1 LKSAAKKSKSRNI
14 VLEPATD
21 IRGIATERINP
32 RSENLDQLSSTEIA
46 HIINQEDKSVP
57 VAIEA
62 ALPKIAEG
70 IDAIAAAFRNGG
82 RLIYVGTG
90 TSGRLGALDSS
101 ECPPTFNADPKM
113 VQYVIAGGDAALG
126 HAVESSEDSPT
137 LGRKDIA
144 QKRPGK
150 KDVVCGLAA
159 SGRTPYTVAA
169 LEYAREK
176 GAKTICVT
184 ANPSSPIMKAA
195 DIAIAVDVGPEVVA
209 GSTRMK
215 AGTMQ
220 KLVLNM
226 LSTGAFTKVG
236 YVYGNLMVNVH
247 LKNKKLVERGIG
259 IVQRIT
265 GIEYEA
271 ALKLLE
277 DSVGSVPTALVMH
290 ATGENRRDAEKRLR
304 KAGNNLRKAI
314 DENSSKSRT
323 KLST

>member
-1 LKSAAKKSKSRNI
+1 MLKLVKKASKSRSKVI
-14 VLEPATD
+14 LEPAKD
-21 IRGIATERINP
+21 IRGIATEQDNP
-32 RSENLDQLSSTEIA
+32 RSSGLDQLTSLEIA
-46 HIINQEDKSVP
+46 RIINEEDKTVP
-57 VAIEA
+57 DAIEK

-70 IDAIAAAFRNGG
+70 IDAIANSFRTGG

-101 ECPPTFNADPKM
+101 ECPPTFSADPKM

-126 HAVESSEDSPT
+126 HAVESSEDSPA

-169 LEYAREK
+169 LEYARAK

-184 ANPSSPIMKAA
+184 ANPNSPIMKAA
-195 DIAIAVDVGPEVVA
+195 NIAIAVEVGPEVVA

-226 LSTGAFTKVG
+226 LTTGAFTKVG
-236 YVYGNLMVNVH
+236 YVYDNLMVNVH
-247 LKNKKLVERGIG
+247 LKNRKLVERGIG
-259 IVQRIT
+259 IVQQVT
-265 GIEYEA
+265 GVEYDEA
-271 ALKLLE
+271 LTLLE
-277 DSVGSVPTALVMH
+277 RSNGSVPVALVMH
-290 ATGENRRDAEKRLR
+290 KTGLPRPEAEKRLK
-304 KAGNNLRKAI
+304 KAGGNLRKVI
-314 DENSSKSRT
+314 G
-323 KLST
+323 

>member
-1 LKSAAKKSKSRNI
+1 LKSAVKKAKSRKKV
-14 VLEPATD
+14 VLEPARD
-21 IRGIATERINP
+21 IRGIATERENP
-32 RSENLDQLSSTEIA
+32 RSEGLDQLSSLEIA
-46 HIINQEDKSVP
+46 RIINHEDQTVP
-57 VAIEA
+57 TSIES
-62 ALPKIAEG
+62 ALPKVAEG
-70 IDAIAAAFRNGG
+70 IEAIAAAFRNGG

-126 HAVESSEDSPT
+126 HAVESSEDSPA

-159 SGRTPYTVAA
+159 SGRTPYTLAA
-169 LEYAREK
+169 LEYARVK

-184 ANPSSPIMKAA
+184 ANPNSAIVKAA

-226 LSTGAFTKVG
+226 LTTGAFTKVG
-236 YVYGNLMVNVH
+236 YLYGNLMVNVH
-247 LKNKKLVERGIG
+247 LKNRKLVERGIG
-259 IVQRIT
+259 IVQRLT
-265 GIEYEA
+265 GADYEA
-271 ALKLLE
+271 SLTLLE
-277 DSVGSVPTALVMH
+277 DSNGSVPIALVMH
-290 ATGENRRDAEKRLR
+290 KTVENRRDAEKRLK

-314 DENSSKSRT
+314 G
-323 KLST
+323 

>member
-1 LKSAAKKSKSRNI
+1 MKQAAKQSKSRRKI
-14 VLEPATD
+14 VLEPAKD
-21 IRGIATERINP
+21 IRGIATERENP
-32 RSENLDQLSSTEIA
+32 RSAGLDQLSSLEIA
-46 HIINQEDKSVP
+46 RIINHEDQTVP
-57 VAIEA
+57 TAIEA
-62 ALPKIAEG
+62 SLPKIAEG
-70 IDAIAAAFRNGG
+70 IDAIAAAFRSGG

-126 HAVESSEDSPT
+126 HAVESSEDSPE
-137 LGRKDIA
+137 LGKKDIA
-144 QKRPGK
+144 KKRPGK

-169 LEYAREK
+169 LEYARTK

-184 ANPSSPIMKAA
+184 ANPSSPIVKAA

-226 LSTGAFTKVG
+226 LTTGAFTKVG

-247 LKNKKLVERGIG
+247 LKNRKLVERGIG

-265 GIEYEA
+265 GAEYEA
-271 ALKLLE
+271 SLKLLE
-277 DSVGSVPTALVMH
+277 DSYGSVPIALVMH
-290 ATGENRRDAEKRLR
+290 KTGESRRDAEKRLK

-314 DENSSKSRT
+314 G
-323 KLST
+323 

>member
-1 LKSAAKKSKSRNI
+1 LKTATKKSKKI

-21 IRGIATERINP
+21 IRGIATERENP
-32 RSENLDQLSSTEIA
+32 RSSGLDQLSAVEIA
-46 HIINQEDKSVP
+46 RIINHEDQTVAKS
-57 VAIEA
+57 IESV
-62 ALPKIAEG
+62 LPKVAEG

-113 VQYVIAGGDAALG
+113 VQYVIAGGDTALG
-126 HAVESSEDSPT
+126 HAVESSEDSPA
-137 LGRKDIA
+137 LGKKDIA
-144 QKRPGK
+144 KKRPGK

-169 LEYAREK
+169 LEYARAK

-184 ANPSSPIMKAA
+184 ANPNSPIVKVA

-226 LSTGAFTKVG
+226 LTTGAFTKVG

-247 LKNKKLVERGIG
+247 LKNRKLVERGIG
-259 IVQRIT
+259 IVQRVT
-265 GIEYEA
+265 GVEYGA

-277 DSVGSVPTALVMH
+277 DSNGSVPIALVMQK
-290 ATGENRRDAEKRLR
+290 TGDNRRDAEKRLK
-304 KAGNNLRKAI
+304 KAGNNLRRAI
-314 DENSSKSRT
+314 G
-323 KLST
+323 

>member
-1 LKSAAKKSKSRNI
+1 MKAKKKASKPRRKV
-14 VLEPATD
+14 VLDPAQD
-21 IRGIATERINP
+21 VRGIATERDNP
-32 RSENLDQLSSTEIA
+32 RSAELDQLSAVEIA
-46 HIINQEDKSVP
+46 RIINEEDKTVP
-57 VAIEA
+57 DAIA
-62 ALPKIAEG
+62 NALPKIAEG
-70 IDAIAAAFRNGG
+70 IDAIAAAFRTGG

-101 ECPPTFNADPKM
+101 ECPPTFSADPKM

-126 HAVESSEDSPT
+126 HAVESSEDSPA

-169 LEYAREK
+169 LEYARAK

-184 ANPSSPIMKAA
+184 ANPLSPIMKVA

-226 LSTGAFTKVG
+226 LTTGAFTKVG

-247 LKNKKLVERGIG
+247 LKNRKLVERGIG
-259 IVQRIT
+259 IVQQVT
-265 GIEYEA
+265 GVDYGEA
-271 ALKLLE
+271 LTLLE
-277 DSVGSVPTALVMH
+277 KSTGSVPIALVMQKM
-290 ATGENRRDAEKRLR
+290 GVPRRDAEKRLK
-304 KAGNNLRKAI
+304 KAGGNLRKVI
-314 DENSSKSRT
+314 G
-323 KLST
+323 

>member
-1 LKSAAKKSKSRNI
+1 MKSAVKKAKSRKKV
-14 VLEPATD
+14 VLEPARD
-21 IRGIATERINP
+21 IRGIATERENP
-32 RSENLDQLSSTEIA
+32 RSEGLDQLSSLEIA
-46 HIINQEDKSVP
+46 RIINHEDQTVP
-57 VAIEA
+57 TSIES
-62 ALPKIAEG
+62 ALPKVAEG
-70 IDAIAAAFRNGG
+70 IEAIAAAFRNGG

-126 HAVESSEDSPT
+126 HAVESSEDSPA

-169 LEYAREK
+169 LEYARAK
-176 GAKTICVT
+176 GAKTICIT
-184 ANPSSPIMKAA
+184 ANPNSAIVKAA

-226 LSTGAFTKVG
+226 LTTGAFTKVG

-247 LKNKKLVERGIG
+247 LKNRKLVERGIG
-259 IVQRIT
+259 IVQRLT
-265 GIEYEA
+265 GADYEA
-271 ALKLLE
+271 SLTLLE
-277 DSVGSVPTALVMH
+277 DSNGSVPIALVMH
-290 ATGENRRDAEKRLR
+290 KTGENRRDAEKRLK

-314 DENSSKSRT
+314 G
-323 KLST
+323 